1 MFITFEGLD
10 FCGKSTQVKLLK
22 KYLEN
27 KKEKVL
33 VIREPGGTEISES
46 IRSILLDKKNSGMFD
61 ETELLLFSASRAQ
74 LVKEKI
80 LPALE
85 NNIWV
90 ISDRFHD
97 STIAYQS
104 YGRGLPRTFVE
115 KLQSFVIGK
124 AVPNFTFFID
134 LPIDEVFKRMSV
146 VKKHELDRIETSR
159 REFYENVRK
168 GYLRLSNKEK
178 RFKKIDG
185 TLSIEEIHK
194 IIVEEIE
201 KNIRVEA

>member
-22 KYLEN
+22 EYLEN
-27 KKEKVL
+27 KNEKVL
-33 VIREPGGTEISES
+33 VIREPGGTDISES
-46 IRSILLDKKNSGMFD
+46 IRSILLDKKNIGMCD

-85 NNIWV
+85 KNIWV

-104 YGRGLPRTFVE
+104 YGRGLPGDFVE
-115 KLQSFVIGK
+115 KLQSFVIGQ
-124 AVPNFTFFID
+124 AVPALTFFID
-134 LPIDEVFKRMSV
+134 LPVEEVFRRMSI
-146 VKKHELDRIETSR
+146 VKKHELDRIETSQ

-168 GYLRLSNKEK
+168 GYLQLSQKEK
-178 RFKKIDG
+178 RFRKIDG
-185 TLSIEEIHK
+185 MLTIEEIHK
-194 IIVEEIE
+194 VIIEEIE
-201 KNIRVEA
+201 KKIRVEA

>member
-22 KYLEN
+22 DYLEN
-27 KKEKVL
+27 KNEKVL
-33 VIREPGGTEISES
+33 VIREPGGTGISES
-46 IRSILLDKKNSGMFD
+46 IRSILLDKKNSGMCD

-85 NNIWV
+85 KKIWV

-97 STIAYQS
+97 STVAYQS
-104 YGRGLPRTFVE
+104 YGRGLPRDFVE
-115 KLQSFVIGK
+115 ILQSFVIGR
-124 AVPNFTFFID
+124 AVPELTFFID
-134 LPIDEVFKRMSV
+134 LPIEEVFRRMSI
-146 VKKHELDRIETSR
+146 VKKHELDRIETSQ

-168 GYLRLSNKEK
+168 GYLQLSEKEK
-178 RFKKIDG
+178 RFRKIDG
-185 TLSIEEIHK
+185 TKTIEEIHK
-194 IIVEEIE
+194 NIIEEIE
-201 KNIRVEA
+201 KKIRVEA